1 MSARESLNHRIKVN
15 RRIRKFEESEKLIH
29 PALKSDWEGLERF
42 EQSKRL
48 LAWTIATRSK

>member
-29 PALKSDWEGLERF
+29 PALKSDWEGLERV